1 MVSRLTP
8 GSTLRRHDGSLAAAS
23 LEGLPR
29 DPWGNEYVYR
39 IVDGAPQVL
48 CLGSDGAE
56 GGEGEA
62 ADVVRGAAA
71 VPGPPR

>member
-1 MVSRLTP
+1 M
-8 GSTLRRHDGSLAAAS
+8 
-23 LEGLPR
+23 PR